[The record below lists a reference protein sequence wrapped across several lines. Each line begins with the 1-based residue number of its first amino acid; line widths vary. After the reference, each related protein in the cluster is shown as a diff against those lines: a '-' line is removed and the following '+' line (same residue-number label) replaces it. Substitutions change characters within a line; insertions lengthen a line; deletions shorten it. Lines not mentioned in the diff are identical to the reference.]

1 MGILNF
7 VLFSIFVGAPAQ
19 QAVVSDVAASVV
31 VTSHQWGAVT
41 GRTVITDRGS
51 VTIPPYTRLP
61 RRRPGEPPWKIIVQR
76 EAYILVKNVGTRE
89 VKGLKWTY
97 IFYDDAKHGREV
109 GRFEFNSKDT
119 IKPGEM
125 KFINEPVTQAA
136 PTPYEDVIVQ
146 SVELADAKK

>member
-7 VLFSIFVGAPAQ
+7 VLFSLFVCAPAQ
-19 QAVVSDVAASVV
+19 AAAPDVASSLVVSN
-31 VTSHQWGAVT
+31 HQWGAVT

-89 VKGLKWTY
+89 VKGLKWVY
-97 IFYDDAKHGREV
+97 VFYDDAKHQREV
-109 GRFEFNSKDT
+109 GRFEFRSKDS

-125 KFINEPVTQAA
+125 KFINEVVQQAA
-136 PTPYEDVIVQ
+136 PTPYDDVFVE